1 LVEFRKLSITPLEIE
16 TFEKYIEDEG
26 KVNEAEQVLLGLVF

>member
-1 LVEFRKLSITPLEIE
+1 LEIE
-16 TFEKYIEDEG
+16 TFEKYIEDKYIEDEG